1 MYNAAVESPT
11 RREAITEVPR
21 RVLVIGGGAAGLLAA
36 GRAAQ
41 VAGEQGEPLEVILL
55 EKTSA
60 VGRKLA
66 RAGNRRGNLT
76 NCAPVEEHV
85 RHLGP
90 QGSFARNALYRFG
103 PQEVA
108 AFFEELGLP
117 LDVEPDGR
125 VFPRSGRA
133 ADAVACLAAWCRRE
147 GVVVRTTAG
156 VRRLVV
162 HEGRVRGAF
171 LIRGYVLEAN
181 AVILATGGWSYPQ
194 TGSSGDGW
202 LLASEVGHK
211 VHPPAAGLAGM
222 ETAQRPIGL
231 AGVSL
236 PDVTATA
243 LRDGR
248 VLAETRGELL
258 FTHVGLSGPAVLTLS
273 LRVARALAEGPL
285 TVRLDLFPSLSD
297 ADLDA
302 LLRHAQA
309 EAGRAMAEA
318 LFTGL
323 LPRRLAASL
332 VARAGLPVDLRAA
345 RCTVAQRAM
354 AVAAAK
360 RAEFEVARARP
371 LREAMVTVGG
381 VDVGEVEPTTMAS
394 RVAPGLYLAG
404 ELLDVAGETGG
415 YNLQFAFSSGRLAGE
430 SAARAV
436 LREPP
441 SPPLWRHST
450 P

>member
-1 MYNAAVESPT
+1 
-11 RREAITEVPR
+11 
-21 RVLVIGGGAAGLLAA
+21 
-36 GRAAQ
+36 
-41 VAGEQGEPLEVILL
+41 
-55 EKTSA
+55 
-60 VGRKLA
+60 
-66 RAGNRRGNLT
+66 
-76 NCAPVEEHV
+76 
-85 RHLGP
+85 
-90 QGSFARNALYRFG
+90 
-103 PQEVA
+103 
-108 AFFEELGLP
+108 
-117 LDVEPDGR
+117 
-125 VFPRSGRA
+125 
-133 ADAVACLAAWCRRE
+133 
-147 GVVVRTTAG
+147 
-156 VRRLVV
+156 
-162 HEGRVRGAF
+162 
-171 LIRGYVLEAN
+171 
-181 AVILATGGWSYPQ
+181 
-194 TGSSGDGW
+194 
-202 LLASEVGHK
+202 
-211 VHPPAAGLAGM
+211 
-222 ETAQRPIGL
+222 
-231 AGVSL
+231 
-236 PDVTATA
+236 
-243 LRDGR
+243 